1 MKKDN
6 RYQKTEKAILSSLL
20 GIYRHEPYLASLH
33 PSRLAERSKIS
44 LATFYRHYK
53 TVDDIFS
60 FYEQKLTT
68 KFKNMLKRRG
78 KGNAKHALRLTL
90 IFIYKHQEIFI
101 ISFNRGDPRLL
112 RQIFDQ
118 LRPKIEK
125 SYNWPEASDKLF
137 DICFYEIY
145 SLLHKW
151 CQHAFSE
158 QDSARLLRD
167 ISYLLKSAKHRLK
180 EII

>member
-6 RYQKTEKAILSSLL
+6 RYQKTEAAILSSLL

-33 PSRLAERSKIS
+33 PSRLAQHSKIS

-53 TVDDIFS
+53 TVDDIFIS
-60 FYEQKLTT
+60 YYQKIAT
-68 KFKNMLKRRG
+68 KFTNMLRRRG
-78 KGNAKHALRLTL
+78 KGNAKHIIRLTL

-101 ISFNRGDPRLL
+101 ISFNRGDPRLM
-112 RQIFDQ
+112 RQILNQ

-125 SYNWPEASDKLF
+125 SYNWPEESDKLF
-137 DICFYEIY
+137 DICFYELY
-145 SLLHKW
+145 GLLYKW

-158 QDSARLLRD
+158 QEINNLLKD
-167 ISYLLKSAKHRLK
+167 ISYLLKSARDRLE